1 MTSLSTP
8 AKRLHYPSLS
18 SRRARRAP
26 IDEKMC
32 DLFIFSHSKLP
43 THRFPQTLSLLT
55 LLLLHKLP
63 KLLRGARTK
72 IPVRSPSPSRL
83 FLSPIPPLSPA
94 RPRVVRTCKDA
105 PSCSFRSSDPSAM
118 IRHRRLFHRSEP
130 RPFVLITPESIAL
143 DEVIAGLTSLA
154 VGRAG
159 PSLHD
164 SVSSMAVD
172 EDFNSHNAQ

>member
-1 MTSLSTP
+1 MTFLSTP
-8 AKRLHYPSLS
+8 AKRLHYPPLS

-26 IDEKMC
+26 IDENIRHHC
-32 DLFIFSHSKLP
+32 TRCSYS
-43 THRFPQTLSLLT
+43 TNY
-55 LLLLHKLP
+55 
-63 KLLRGARTK
+63 
-72 IPVRSPSPSRL
+72 RSC
-83 FLSPIPPLSPA
+83 FVAHEQKFHPA

-130 RPFVLITPESIAL
+130 HPFVVITPESIAL

-172 EDFNSHNAQ
+172 EDFNSHNAQQNVPPPFNFDSME